1 MVPGTGSDPEGGA
14 AGTRYRAQ
22 LQHDGN
28 QAQAPGAIRGGNIQ
42 ERGAELPT
50 QRDIETVAVVV
61 YTILEEQLFNNNCS
75 MGADVS
81 IIVKEYDYLGKT
93 TMVFNEKENHM
104 EFIIELAENNFFRD
118 DLLKSLPYIADV
130 LLHEMV
136 HVYCFARGMFDKL
149 NGETVEHG
157 KFFQKAAEE
166 HGLTVL
172 KDETGRIGTQIKLET
187 IAKVIECFQ
196 TA

>member
-1 MVPGTGSDPEGGA
+1 MVPGTGSDPEGAQLVPGTGRSCSRTGTRHRHPSRSGA
-14 AGTRYRAQ
+14 AIYKKG
-22 LQHDGN
+22 
-28 QAQAPGAIRGGNIQ
+28 
-42 ERGAELPT
+42 GAELPT
-50 QRDIETVAVVV
+50 QRDMETVAVVV

-75 MGADVS
+75 MGANVS

-93 TMVFNEKENHM
+93 TMAFNEKENHM

>member
-1 MVPGTGSDPEGGA
+1 
-14 AGTRYRAQ
+14 
-22 LQHDGN
+22 
-28 QAQAPGAIRGGNIQ
+28 
-42 ERGAELPT
+42 
-50 QRDIETVAVVV
+50 
-61 YTILEEQLFNNNCS
+61 
-75 MGADVS
+75 
-81 IIVKEYDYLGKT
+81 
-93 TMVFNEKENHM
+93 MVFNEKENHM

-157 KFFQKAAEE
+157 EFYQKAAEE
-166 HGLTVL
+166 HGLIVL

-187 IAKVIECFQ
+187 IAKVIERFQ
-196 TA
+196 AI